1 LIGVLILWK
10 RGERDPRKNIMI
22 QGTIMTTD
30 ELFKAHNQTKDK
42 EIPEPFISSDNIE
55 SEIAEEKYH
64 TIPELKN
71 NKAELSEEESENK
84 WKKWDEG

>member
-1 LIGVLILWK
+1 MYLYLLK
-10 RGERDPRKNIMI
+10 RNYFRWLRNLSLNDLVYSP
-22 QGTIMTTD
+22 
-30 ELFKAHNQTKDK
+30 LFKAHNQTTDK